1 MAACSS
7 SFQLLATSAARGSSG
22 FGAPSRAW
30 IESRMVRICSAGDQL
45 SVGGRSV
52 SRGALSVDQVGD
64 ALFRTSR
71 QMRPSLSTLGWKI
84 LVRKRILG
92 GVMG

>member
-1 MAACSS
+1 MTSCLVLFISISHSNTESS
-7 SFQLLATSAARGSSG
+7 LCN
-22 FGAPSRAW
+22 P
-30 IESRMVRICSAGDQL
+30 
-45 SVGGRSV
+45 
-52 SRGALSVDQVGD
+52 
-64 ALFRTSR
+64 LFRTSR